1 MSNLKEIEK
10 TVEGKVWEDAIE
22 KAYKKAI
29 KKVKIDG
36 FRPGKAPK
44 NVFLKKYGE
53 TNLWID
59 AADIVLEDAYR
70 EVLEDAKD
78 LDIVARPE
86 ISLKSI
92 DDKKVEFLFTLTLKP
107 EVKLG
112 KYKKL
117 GVKKEDV
124 KVSKEEVENAILSLR
139 NRYSEMIPKEGKAEN
154 GDVAVIDF
162 EGFKDG
168 VAFEGGKGENY
179 SLTLGSN
186 TFIPG
191 FEDGVIGMKIGEEKD
206 LNLTFPK
213 DYQSEELRGKDVVFH
228 VVLNDLKTLSIP
240 ELDEDFFE
248 DLGMEG
254 VNSKKTLEDALKENI
269 KVQKESEADNKYMDN
284 LLEEAAKNTEVD
296 IPNVMIEEE
305 IDRMVGQFEERM
317 SMQGITLDN
326 FLKMTGSKLE
336 TLREQMKE
344 EAGKRVKFRLML
356 EEIAKQ
362 EKIDISD
369 EEAEKEAQNL
379 ADKYK
384 MKIEEFKEAFGG
396 LDMVKYDYKMR
407 KAMEVLKG

>member
-29 KKVKIDG
+29 KKIKIDG

-117 GVKKEDV
+117 DVKKEEV
-124 KVSKEEVENAILSLR
+124 KVSKEEVENAIENLR

-191 FEDGVIGMKIGEEKD
+191 FEDGVVGMKIGEEKD

-240 ELDEDFFE
+240 ELDDDFFE

-344 EAGKRVKFRLML
+344 EASKRVKFRLML

-369 EEAEKEAQNL
+369 EEAEKEAQSL

>member
-269 KVQKESEADNKYMDN
+269 KVQKDSEADNKYMDS

-317 SMQGITLDN
+317 SMQGISLDN

>member
-29 KKVKIDG
+29 KKIKIDG

-248 DLGMEG
+248 DLGM
-254 VNSKKTLEDALKENI
+254 KNI
-269 KVQKESEADNKYMDN
+269 KKY
-284 LLEEAAKNTEVD
+284 
-296 IPNVMIEEE
+296 
-305 IDRMVGQFEERM
+305 Q
-317 SMQGITLDN
+317 S
-326 FLKMTGSKLE
+326 SK
-336 TLREQMKE
+336 RN
-344 EAGKRVKFRLML
+344 RC
-356 EEIAKQ
+356 
-362 EKIDISD
+362 
-369 EEAEKEAQNL
+369 
-379 ADKYK
+379 
-384 MKIEEFKEAFGG
+384 
-396 LDMVKYDYKMR
+396 
-407 KAMEVLKG
+407 

>member
-29 KKVKIDG
+29 KKIKIDG

-269 KVQKESEADNKYMDN
+269 KVQKETDADNKYMDS

-317 SMQGITLDN
+317 SMQGISLDN

>member
-10 TVEGKVWEDAIE
+10 TVEGKVWEEAIE
-22 KAYKKAI
+22 NAYKKAI

-117 GVKKEDV
+117 DVKKEEV
-124 KVSKEEVENAILSLR
+124 KVSKEEVENAIENLR

-269 KVQKESEADNKYMDN
+269 KVQKETDADNKYMDS

-317 SMQGITLDN
+317 SMQGISLDN

>member
-1 MSNLKEIEK
+1 M
-10 TVEGKVWEDAIE
+10 
-22 KAYKKAI
+22 
-29 KKVKIDG
+29 
-36 FRPGKAPK
+36 
-44 NVFLKKYGE
+44 
-53 TNLWID
+53 
-59 AADIVLEDAYR
+59 
-70 EVLEDAKD
+70 
-78 LDIVARPE
+78 
-86 ISLKSI
+86 
-92 DDKKVEFLFTLTLKP
+92 
-107 EVKLG
+107 
-112 KYKKL
+112 
-117 GVKKEDV
+117 KKEDV

-269 KVQKESEADNKYMDN
+269 KVQKETDADNKYMDS

-317 SMQGITLDN
+317 SMQGISLDN

>member
-29 KKVKIDG
+29 KKIKIDG

>member
-269 KVQKESEADNKYMDN
+269 KVQKDSEADNKYMDS

-344 EAGKRVKFRLML
+344 EASKRVKFRLML

>member
-10 TVEGKVWEDAIE
+10 TVEGKTWEDAIE
-22 KAYKKAI
+22 KAYKKAS
-29 KKVKIDG
+29 KNFKIDG
-36 FRPGKAPK
+36 FRNGKAPK

-70 EVLEDAKD
+70 EVLEEAKD
-78 LDIVARPE
+78 LEIVARPE
-86 ISLKSI
+86 IALKSI
-92 DDKKVEFLFTLTLKP
+92 DEKKVEFLFTLTLKP

-112 KYKKL
+112 KYQNL
-117 GVKKEDV
+117 GVKKEEV
-124 KVSKEEVENAILSLR
+124 NVTQEEIEQSIENLR
-139 NRYSEMIPKEGKAEN
+139 NRYSETIPKEGKAEN
-154 GDVAVIDF
+154 GDIAIIDF

-168 VAFEGGKGENY
+168 VPFEGGKGENY

-191 FEDGVIGMKIGEEKD
+191 FEDGVLGMKIGEEKD
-206 LNLTFPK
+206 LNLTFPE
-213 DYQSEELRGKDVVFH
+213 DYQSEELKGKDVVFH

-254 VNSKKTLEDALKENI
+254 VNSKETLEDALKENI
-269 KVQKESEADNKYMDN
+269 KVQKESEIENKYMDD

-296 IPNVMIEEE
+296 IPEVMIEEE

-317 SMQGITLDN
+317 NMQGISLDD
-326 FLKMTGSKLE
+326 FLKMTGSNLE
-336 TLREQMKE
+336 ALREQMKE

-356 EEIAKQ
+356 EEIAKK
-362 EKIDISD
+362 EKIEMSD
-369 EEAEKEAQNL
+369 EDALKEAESL
-379 ADKYK
+379 AEKYK
-384 MKIEEFKEAFGG
+384 MKVEEFKEAFGG

-407 KAMEVLKG
+407 QAMEILKK